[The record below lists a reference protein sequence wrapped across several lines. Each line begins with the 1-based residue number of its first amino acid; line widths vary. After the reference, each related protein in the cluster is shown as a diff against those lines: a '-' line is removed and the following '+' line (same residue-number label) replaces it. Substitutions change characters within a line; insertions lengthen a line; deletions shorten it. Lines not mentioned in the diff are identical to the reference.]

1 MALIVLDTDVSS
13 LIIKDKLPGEMAGQ
27 LIGHKLALT
36 FITVAELTQ
45 WVALRQWGPHR
56 RARLADFRQGKHV
69 IVGDEDVAEVWG
81 QLSARATQDGHPC
94 PVNDSWIAACC
105 LTYGLPLATFN
116 VKDFAYYEQRHGLR
130 LLTTRMSR
138 DA

>member
-1 MALIVLDTDVSS
+1 MALVVLDTDVSS
-13 LIIKDKLPGEMAGQ
+13 LIIKDKLPGEMAGR
-27 LIGHKLALT
+27 LLGHKLALT

-45 WVALRQWGPHR
+45 WVALRHWGLHR
-56 RARLADFRQGKHV
+56 LARLAEFRRGKHV

-116 VKDFAYYEQRHGLR
+116 IKDFAYYDQRHGLA
-130 LLTTRMSR
+130 LLTTRAARS
-138 DA
+138 D